1 MPSFR
6 DGAQVVKG
14 LSLVIDHYVKQ
25 NSGPTVV
32 RATSAQY
39 HARELLKL
47 LLEQA
52 RESAGAAVK
61 GGSDKGGSGA
71 GASPSTSSSSA
82 AAVDMIGFD
91 SISQRDS
98 EEYRVPLDKVMEE
111 DNKRKSYMKAQ
122 AVPATQIERLMGFG
136 SLFGKMA
143 MGRAA
148 QRVAGAF
155 DESSAAS
162 MSDQNAEVLAEAL
175 CRMRG
180 AALKLGQMLS
190 VQDDGMLPPAL
201 AKALDRVKQAADY
214 MPSAQ
219 LEKQLRGELGPDW
232 REKFKEF
239 DEVPI
244 AAASI
249 GQVHKA
255 TLLDGTEVAMKIQ
268 YPGVATSID
277 SDLANLKS
285 LVTFMNIMPPGLFID
300 EIIRVASQ
308 ELAMECDYVLEAQHQ
323 ERYRELVA
331 ADPDLSKNMQTPK
344 VFHELSTKQI
354 LTSEYVKGVTIDKAL
369 ELPEPVRNAIARS
382 ILVLTIRELFQW
394 RFVQSDP
401 NFGNYLYDDSGPQ
414 RFINLIDFGASREY
428 SEDFVTRYMKVVWAA
443 SNGDRQ
449 TVLDESIALGF
460 LTGDE
465 AKEMTEAHVDAA
477 MIVGE
482 PFKTNE
488 AFDFGSADL
497 TKRIGVYGAVFM
509 KYRLKA
515 PPTEAYSLHRK
526 LAGAILLCIRLRAKI
541 PCRDVLEEVYEGY
554 NFEK

>member
-1 MPSFR
+1 MVNLR
-6 DGAQVVKG
+6 DGHQVLRG
-14 LSLVIDHYVKQ
+14 LGLVIDHYITQ
-25 NSGPTVV
+25 NKGPTMV
-32 RATSAQY
+32 RAQSAQY
-39 HARELLKL
+39 HARELLRL
-47 LLEQA
+47 FLEQA
-52 RESAGAAVK
+52 RESSAGAIKK
-61 GGSDKGGSGA
+61 GSSSSEKSD
-71 GASPSTSSSSA
+71 SSSSA
-82 AAVDMIGFD
+82 SANVDVIGFD
-91 SISQRDS
+91 SISGSDS
-98 EEYRVPLDKVMEE
+98 KEYRVPLDKVMEE
-111 DNKRKSYMKAQ
+111 DNKRKQHMKAQ
-122 AVPATQIERLMGFG
+122 AVPATQAERLVGFG
-136 SLFGKMA
+136 SLFAKMA

-162 MSDQNAEVLAEAL
+162 MSDKNAEVLAEAL

-190 VQDDGMLPPAL
+190 VQDDGMMPPAL
-201 AKALDRVKQAADY
+201 AKALDRVKQSADY
-214 MPSAQ
+214 MPSSQ
-219 LEKQLRGELGPDW
+219 LQKQLRDELGPDW
-232 REKFKEF
+232 REKFLEF

-255 TLLDGTEVAMKIQ
+255 TLLDGSEVAMKIQ
-268 YPGVATSID
+268 YPGVATSIN
-277 SDLANLKS
+277 SDLSNLKN
-285 LVTFMNIMPPGLFID
+285 LVTYMNIMPPGLFID

-308 ELAMECDYVLEAQHQ
+308 ELAMECDYVLEAQYQ
-323 ERYRELVA
+323 DRYRELVA
-331 ADPDLSKNMQTPK
+331 ADPVLSKNMRTPK
-344 VFHELSTKQI
+344 VFKEFSTKQI

-369 ELPEPVRNAIARS
+369 ELPEPIRNAIARS
-382 ILVLTIRELFQW
+382 ILVLTLRELFEW

-401 NFGNYLYDDSGPQ
+401 NFGNFLYDDSGSH
-414 RFINLIDFGASREY
+414 RVINLIDFGASREY
-428 SEDFVTRYMKVVWAA
+428 SEDFVSRYMKVVWAA

-482 PFKTNE
+482 PFKTDE
-488 AFDFGSADL
+488 PFDFGSAEL

-541 PCRDVLEEVYEGY
+541 PCRDVLEEVYRTY
-554 NFEK
+554 NFEEQ